1 MRRLL
6 PTGSDRPDLL
16 DLYGTP
22 DRTPATG
29 RPWVLLNMVA
39 SVDGATA
46 VDGVTATL
54 GGAADKAVFGIIRTL
69 ADAILVGAGT
79 ARTEGYR
86 PPRAPDGDAA
96 AARATRGQVARPRLA
111 VVSRRLDLDPALPFL
126 DDDPPPWLV
135 TTEDPPADALARL
148 AGRVEPVQA
157 GRGSVDLGA
166 ALKLLH
172 GQGVRVVLCE
182 GGPTL
187 NAELAAHDLVDE
199 LCLTIA
205 PHLVGGGTDRIVG
218 QHPAVP
224 AVRDLHLA
232 HVLEA
237 DDHLLLRYV
246 RAR

>member
-1 MRRLL
+1 MFQLL
-6 PTGSDRPDLL
+6 PAGPDGPDLL
-16 DLYGTP
+16 RLYGDV
-22 DRTPATG
+22 DRTPPDG

-39 SVDGATA
+39 SADGATA
-46 VDGVTATL
+46 VEGRTAHL

-79 ARTEGYR
+79 ARAEGYH
-86 PPRAPDGDAA
+86 PPRVPSGDAA
-96 AARATRGQVARPRLA
+96 AARAARGQAPRPRLA
-111 VVSRRLDLDPALPFL
+111 VVSRRLDLDPTLPFL

-135 TTEDPPADALARL
+135 TTEQPPADAHARL
-148 AGRVEPVQA
+148 AGRVETVHA
-157 GRGSVDLGA
+157 GHASVDLGL
-166 ALKLLH
+166 ALVRL
-172 GQGVRVVLCE
+172 GERGVRVVLCE

-187 NAELAAHDLVDE
+187 NAELTAHDLVDE

-218 QHPAVP
+218 PAPPVP
-224 AVRDLHLA
+224 AVRDLRLA

-246 RAR
+246 RAG

>member
-1 MRRLL
+1 MHQLL
-6 PTGSDRPDLL
+6 PPGPGRPDLL
-16 DLYGTP
+16 DLYGAP
-22 DRTPATG
+22 DRTPAAG

-79 ARTEGYR
+79 ARAEGYR
-86 PPRAPDGDAA
+86 PPRAPDSDAA
-96 AARATRGQVARPRLA
+96 AARAARGQAARPRLA

-157 GRGSVDLGA
+157 GRGAVDLCGA
-166 ALKLLH
+166 LTLLH
-172 GQGVRVVLCE
+172 EKGVRVVLCE

-218 QHPAVP
+218 HTPVVP
-224 AVRDLHLA
+224 VVRDLRLA

>member
-1 MRRLL
+1 VRQLL
-6 PTGSDRPDLL
+6 PPGSDRTDLL
-16 DLYGTP
+16 DLYGAAG
-22 DRTPATG
+22 RTPPSG

-46 VDGVTATL
+46 VDGVTASL
-54 GGAADKAVFGIIRTL
+54 GGAADKAVFGVIRTL

-86 PPRAPDGDAA
+86 PPRAPAGDAA
-96 AARATRGQVARPRLA
+96 EARRARGQTPRPRLA

-148 AGRVEPVQA
+148 ADRVEPVQA
-157 GRGSVDLGA
+157 GRGAVDLGA
-166 ALKLLH
+166 ALGLLH
-172 GQGVRVVLCE
+172 AQGVRVVLCE

-205 PHLVGGGTDRIVG
+205 PHVVGGGTDRIVG
-218 QHPAVP
+218 SIPAVP
-224 AVRDLHLA
+224 AVRDLRLA

-246 RAR
+246 RVR